1 MLRGLSEVAANKDDG
16 ENFSDFYIKLL
27 DVMIYLN
34 YFSLAKAWEFLDR
47 QGLSSVIQH

>member
-1 MLRGLSEVAANKDDG
+1 MLRGLSEVAANKKDDG

-34 YFSLAKAWEFLDR
+34 YFSLAKA
-47 QGLSSVIQH
+47 